1 MACVFPVAHLRL
13 CRRQPNENLGGK
25 MSFLYWGLLLAS
37 TAFLSALIILRERDV
52 KWLLY
57 GLAGSV
63 IAGLFFDPLS
73 VHFGYYKFNLPF
85 GSIWGVPF
93 LVILQEA
100 LCVI

>member
-1 MACVFPVAHLRL
+1 
-13 CRRQPNENLGGK
+13 

-100 LCVI
+100 LCVIVVIYFFEIAFEKAKKLGLVN